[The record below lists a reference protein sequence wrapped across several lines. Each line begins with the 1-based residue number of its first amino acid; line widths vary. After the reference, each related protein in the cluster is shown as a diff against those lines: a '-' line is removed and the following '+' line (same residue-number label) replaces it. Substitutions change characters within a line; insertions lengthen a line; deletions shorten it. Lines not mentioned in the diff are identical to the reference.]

1 MRITSGSLKGRR
13 LKSPGRLKIRPPL
26 DQLKQSVFNILAG
39 EIEGKEVLDLFAGT
53 GSFGLEALSRG
64 AARVVFVDFSFKACR
79 LLKENLKILNSEEKV
94 SVLCRK
100 VNQTLEDFAVKG
112 IKFELVFVDPPFLAN
127 LCQKT
132 LDKLMETE
140 LLSRPALVV
149 IHHHFKENV
158 ESSSADLELVKQR
171 KFGDNLVSI
180 FLYTHKEKI

>member
-79 LLKENLKILNSEEKV
+79 LLKENLKILNSEENSEFLQENQEK
-94 SVLCRK
+94 SISRHSMNARK
-100 VNQTLEDFAVKG
+100 TRNLS
-112 IKFELVFVDPPFLAN
+112 IKA
-127 LCQKT
+127 T
-132 LDKLMETE
+132 MM
-140 LLSRPALVV
+140 
-149 IHHHFKENV
+149 
-158 ESSSADLELVKQR
+158 
-171 KFGDNLVSI
+171 
-180 FLYTHKEKI
+180 